1 MSIPKLPA
9 KKMFF
14 NKDDRFIKEYGNVCT
29 VHGYGS
35 RSKHASLLS
44 AGDVRNSSN
53 TWRVSFR

>member
-53 TWRVSFR
+53 T